1 MKKGKKEKPKKNASS
16 FLPFILLP
24 AILLAETQC
33 LYNGT
38 VTVDV
43 TVVEI
48 VEQSAALAYELRQ
61 RTSRNIV
68 FVVLLHVLGQVLDTI
83 SEKRNLTLCRTRV
96 RRVLC
101 LAVLCENLLFL
112 SLV

>member
-1 MKKGKKEKPKKNASS
+1 MKKGKKEKTKKR
-16 FLPFILLP
+16 FTFPTFILLP

-96 RRVLC
+96 CRVLC